1 MRYYMDHYWVHF
13 VWIGLCVFIMISA
26 GVKMDNEEMNFLVGK
41 IRANHEVI
49 VKLDAKFEQKIKDD
63 NYKNALFDKLHAEL
77 VKYRNG
83 ESERATDS
91 MAIEIIQICE
101 VLENKVKSIKESER
115 VIYMNT
121 EMISALDSLI
131 VQLGD
136 ILYRQGYERFLSDDN
151 CVDTKKQKIVGFVKT
166 ENGELNNSVAEK
178 LSAGYEKNNR
188 IIYRER
194 VRVFK
199 QTRS

>member
-1 MRYYMDHYWVHF
+1 
-13 VWIGLCVFIMISA
+13 MISA

-101 VLENKVKSIKESER
+101 VLENKVKSIKESET

-121 EMISALDSLI
+121 EMISALESLI